1 MNHKL
6 LLAAI
11 LLPAVMLT
19 GCETLGGLGGQGG
32 DDVVVEDRGTQADG
46 SQITAGDD
54 ATATAT
60 GATAT
65 GAQAGAVFQGH
76 QLDNPQSILS
86 SRIIYFEFDS
96 AAIRNEDR
104 AAIQA
109 HAEYLGENGAA
120 AVVLEGH
127 SDERG
132 SREYNI
138 ALAERR
144 AKAVR
149 QLLLFQG
156 AIDAQIQTVSYGEES
171 PAAIGH
177 DESTWQQN
185 RRVEIIYKTR

>member
-11 LLPAVMLT
+11 LVPTVMLT
-19 GCETLGGLGGQGG
+19 GCETLGGQDG

-46 SQITAGDD
+46 SQGADGTD
-54 ATATAT
+54 
-60 GATAT
+60 GATT
-65 GAQAGAVFQGH
+65 SGAQAGTAFQGH
-76 QLDNPQSILS
+76 PLDNPQSILS
-86 SRIIYFEFDS
+86 SRVIYFEFDS
-96 AAIRNEDR
+96 ASIRNEDR

-109 HAEYLGENGAA
+109 HAEYLSQHSSAS
-120 AVVLEGH
+120 VVLEGH
-127 SDERG
+127 TDERG

-138 ALAERR
+138 ALGERR

-156 AIDAQIQTVSYGEES
+156 AVASQIQTVSYGEEN

-177 DESTWQQN
+177 DEDAWQQN
-185 RRVEIIYKTR
+185 RRVEITYKTR

>member
-6 LLAAI
+6 LVAAV
-11 LLPAVMLT
+11 LLPTVMLS
-19 GCETLGGLGGQGG
+19 GCETLGGQDGG
-32 DDVVVEDRGTQADG
+32 DVVVEDRGSQVDG
-46 SQITAGDD
+46 GEGTGSGND
-54 ATATAT
+54 

-65 GAQAGAVFQGH
+65 GAQAGTAFQGH
-76 QLDNPQSILS
+76 ALDNPQSILYS
-86 SRIIYFEFDS
+86 KVIYFAFDS

-104 AAIQA
+104 ATIQA
-109 HAEYLGENGAA
+109 HAEYLGKNVRA

-138 ALAERR
+138 ALGERR

-156 AIDAQIQTVSYGEES
+156 AVASQLQTVSYGEES

-177 DESTWQQN
+177 DEDAWQQN